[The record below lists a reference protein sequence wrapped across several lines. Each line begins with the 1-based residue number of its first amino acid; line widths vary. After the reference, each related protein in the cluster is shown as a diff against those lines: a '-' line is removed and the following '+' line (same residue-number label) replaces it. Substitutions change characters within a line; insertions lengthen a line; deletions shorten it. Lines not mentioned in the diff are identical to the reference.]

1 MISRMVVAPPLPTW
15 QRSLREVVG
24 TVGELL
30 AEVGLS
36 PGAFPDGL
44 LAGSDFPVRV
54 PRELVRRVQPGDPDD
69 PILLQVV
76 PRAAEA
82 ETVDGFGGDPVG
94 ERDRQPAPGLV
105 HKYRGRVLLIAT
117 GACAVNCRYCFR
129 RHFPYAENPG
139 GPEWWRGALD
149 WMERD
154 RSLREVI
161 LSGGDPLVLD
171 DDKLGRLAAALGAI
185 EHLVRLRI
193 HTRLPVVIPSRIDDR
208 LLSWLVD
215 SRLQPVVVIHANH
228 ARELDDEVAAALGR
242 LRAAGIAVLNQS
254 VLLRSV
260 NDSVD
265 ALVELSERLFEIG
278 VVPYYLHQ
286 LDRVAGAA
294 HFEVADDVARRLIK
308 GVERRLSGYLVPRL
322 VREVAGEGAKVRV
335 GV

>member
-1 MISRMVVAPPLPTW
+1 MISRMVVAPPLPAW
-15 QRSLREVVG
+15 RRSLREVVG

-36 PGAFPDGL
+36 PSAFPDGL
-44 LAGSDFPVRV
+44 VADSDFPVRV
-54 PRELVRRVQPGDPDD
+54 PRELARRIRPGDPTD

-76 PRAAEA
+76 PRAAERA
-82 ETVDGFGGDPVG
+82 TVEGFGRDPLG
-94 ERDRQPAPGLV
+94 ECDHRPAPGLV

-129 RHFPYAENPG
+129 RHFPYAEQSG
-139 GPEWWRGALD
+139 WSEGWRGALD
-149 WMERD
+149 WIGRD
-154 RSLREVI
+154 QSLREVI

-171 DDKLGRLAAALGAI
+171 DDKLGRLAAELASI
-185 EHLVRLRI
+185 EHLSRLRI

-228 ARELDDEVAAALGR
+228 AQELDDEVETALGR
-242 LRAAGIAVLNQS
+242 LRAEGIAVLNQS

-286 LDRVAGAA
+286 LDRVAGAT
-294 HFEVADDVARRLIK
+294 HFEVADDVARRLIT
-308 GVERRLSGYLVPRL
+308 GVEERLPGYLVPRL
-322 VREVAGEGAKVRV
+322 VREVDGEGAKVRV
-335 GV
+335 